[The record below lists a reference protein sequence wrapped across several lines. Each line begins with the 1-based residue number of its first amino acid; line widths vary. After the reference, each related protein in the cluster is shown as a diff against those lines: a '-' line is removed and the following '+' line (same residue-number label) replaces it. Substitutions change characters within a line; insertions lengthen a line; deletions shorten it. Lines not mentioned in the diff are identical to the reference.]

1 MYNKAGYR
9 FCLQGD
15 LPKQIEGLELFG
27 VRRCG
32 LEKGCLG
39 SGSWATAGIPDD
51 LAEMR
56 EKGPER
62 VSGRAVIQEL
72 EEIFCSA
79 PVERFAGAT
88 GSLDFFAC

>member
-1 MYNKAGYR
+1 MCNKARYR

-15 LPKQIEGLELFG
+15 LSKQFEGLELFG

-51 LAEMR
+51 LTEMR
-56 EKGPER
+56 EKGPEGMR
-62 VSGRAVIQEL
+62 GRAITQEFGGDLL
-72 EEIFCSA
+72 ECI
-79 PVERFAGAT
+79 
-88 GSLDFFAC
+88 L